1 MTAPAEAFIIEY
13 TAIVTK
19 TLRAN
24 PRMHGGV
31 TTSPGTTAERSYRRF
46 ISTITRKNSDIFGI
60 VPMNRSTKRKRL

>member
-1 MTAPAEAFIIEY
+1 MTAQAEAFIIEY

-19 TLRAN
+19 TLSAI

-46 ISTITRKNSDIFGI
+46 ISTITEKKVIFGI